1 MLFNSFNFWIIFPF
15 IFVIYWII
23 PIKYTSAKRW
33 FLILASYLLY
43 MNFNPAYALI
53 LLGITIVTYVAA
65 LYLESTFASANIKK
79 RKIIVWTGVVL
90 AALPLLVFKYYNFI
104 NDSIF
109 SAMEVIGIKFNLPGL
124 NWAVPVGISFF
135 TFQALGYMLDVYF
148 HKIRAE
154 RSFSDYLLFCSFF
167 PQTASGPISKASE
180 LLPQIKSPSQFNYGK
195 AREGLQILLWGMFLK
210 VVFADRLG
218 LYVDTVYDNVEYY
231 SGVTCLVAS
240 IFYSFQIYGDFAGYS
255 LMAIGIGKLIGFDLV
270 NNFNHPYLATSITDF
285 WRRWHISLTRWLT
298 SYIYIP
304 LGGSHCRKIRQYWN
318 IMVTFLVSGIWHGAN
333 WTFIVWGLIHGA
345 LQVIEKILGFD
356 PKGKY
361 GHWGSQN
368 TMVKAIRIGV
378 TFGLV
383 TLAWIFFRS
392 QSIDTAILVI
402 KKILTNSA
410 GVWQPISFASIVIG
424 MFMMVVGR
432 EVIEEFFQGHFSFI
446 EQSFLYCPLVFLFV
460 PARIYYSIWCP

>member
-1 MLFNSFNFWIIFPF
+1 
-15 IFVIYWII
+15 
-23 PIKYTSAKRW
+23 
-33 FLILASYLLY
+33 

-53 LLGITIVTYVAA
+53 LLGITVVTYAAA
-65 LYLESTFASANIKK
+65 LYLESTFASANIRK

-90 AALPLLVFKYYNFI
+90 AALPLLAFKYYNFI

-135 TFQALGYMLDVYF
+135 TFQTLGYMLDVYF

-167 PQTASGPISKASE
+167 PQTASGPISKSSE

-218 LYVDTVYDNVEYY
+218 LYVDTVYGNVEYY

-333 WTFIVWGLIHGA
+333 WTFIVWGLINGA
-345 LQVIEKILGFD
+345 LQVIEKLLGFD

-368 TMVKAIRIGV
+368 TTVKAMRIGV

-432 EVIEEFFQGHFSFI
+432 EVIEEFFQGHFSLLNNRFSMVRWCSYLFLLAFI
-446 EQSFLYCPLVFLFV
+446 ILYGVLDSTQFIYVSF
-460 PARIYYSIWCP
+460 